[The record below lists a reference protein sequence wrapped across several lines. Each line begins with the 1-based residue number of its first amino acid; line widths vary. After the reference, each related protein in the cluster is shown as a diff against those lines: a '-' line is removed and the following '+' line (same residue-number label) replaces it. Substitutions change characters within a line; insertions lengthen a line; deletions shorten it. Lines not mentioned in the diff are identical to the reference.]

1 VGWSGLL
8 FFPEVWLYGW
18 VILLSIAPMTFHMSL
33 SLIGQRTKNHF
44 SALQLSGYV
53 NRAGYLFAAIG
64 PFLVGLGYQLTGGW
78 EISIVALLILT
89 LLQIPAMGILHRE
102 RLVDDELR
110 EARP

>member
-1 VGWSGLL
+1 L
-8 FFPEVWLYGW
+8 
-18 VILLSIAPMTFHMSL
+18 
-33 SLIGQRTKNHF
+33 
-44 SALQLSGYV
+44 
-53 NRAGYLFAAIG
+53 
-64 PFLVGLGYQLTGGW
+64 LVGLGYQLTGGW